1 MKKEQNIEKK
11 LTASFFKV
19 ALIAAVAAVVGL
31 IALIVVENRYA
42 YALTNFGFAQGDI
55 GQALFEFADARS
67 SLRGTIGYDDEAAI
81 TTLVEQHEQGKAK
94 FAEYFAEIEKTI
106 VSEDGRKTYDEIKAE
121 LDAYWE
127 LDAKIMELGATT
139 DRARCVQ
146 AQEMAL
152 GELASKYNSIYN
164 KLANLLDVKITEGN
178 ALSSK
183 LTVIAVILIIVIIVM
198 IILAIVLALKIGK
211 NIAKGI
217 SVPLIKLGERVKTF
231 ATGDFTSEFPEVHT
245 GDEVEL
251 MSEDVI
257 QMADNLN
264 VVIGD
269 IAEVLGEMANGNYAV
284 RSKVPDRYTGD
295 FSKLYESMRTTRNQM
310 KETLIAIG
318 EAAKQVSDGSGD
330 LATSSQS
337 LAEGATEQA
346 MAVQELLS
354 TITDITEGME
364 KSAESADDSYAKA
377 QHYAN
382 EADNSKEEMHHMM
395 EAMERIND
403 TSTKIGNIISEIES
417 IAAQTNLLSLNASIE
432 AARAGEAGR
441 GFAVV
446 ADQIRELADQSAKA
460 AVDTRELIEGSL
472 KEISDGNSSAE
483 RAANAIESVVDG
495 IKQIAEFSKGLKVMV
510 GDQTEAMHQAETGVN
525 QISEVVQSNAATAQ
539 EASATSEEL
548 SAQATMLDELVGR
561 FVLE

>member
-31 IALIVVENRYA
+31 IALIVVENRYS
-42 YALTNFGFAQGDI
+42 YALKNFGFAQGDI

-67 SLRGTIGYDDEAAI
+67 SLRGTIGYDNETAI
-81 TTLVEQHEQGKAK
+81 ATLVEQHEEGKAK

-106 VSEDGRKTYDEIKAE
+106 VSEDGRKTYDEIAAE

-127 LDAKIMELGATT
+127 LDAEIMELGATT

-146 AQEMAL
+146 AQELAL
-152 GELASKYNSIYN
+152 SELASKYNSIYS
-164 KLANLLDVKITEGN
+164 KLESLLEVKITEGN
-178 ALSSK
+178 ALSST
-183 LTVIAVILIIVIIVM
+183 LMMTAIILIIVIIVM

>member
-1 MKKEQNIEKK
+1 MEKKQNIERK
-11 LTASFFKV
+11 LMTSFFKV
-19 ALIAAVAAVVGL
+19 AVIAAVAAVVGL

-42 YALTNFGFAQGDI
+42 YALKNFGFAQGDI

-139 DRARCVQ
+139 DRALCVQ
-146 AQEMAL
+146 AQEIAL
-152 GELASKYNSIYN
+152 SELASQYNSIYS
-164 KLANLLDVKITEGN
+164 KLESLLEVKITEGN
-178 ALSSK
+178 ALSST
-183 LTVIAVILIIVIIVM
+183 LTMIAIILIIVIIAM
-198 IILAIVLALKIGK
+198 IIASIVLALKIGK
-211 NIAKGI
+211 NMARGI
-217 SVPLIKLGERVKTF
+217 SVPLVKLGERVKTF

-251 MSEDVI
+251 MSKDVI

-269 IAEVLGEMANGNYAV
+269 IGEVLGEMANGNYAV
-284 RSKVPDRYTGD
+284 KSKVPDRYTGD

-472 KEISDGNSSAE
+472 KEVSDGNSSAE

-495 IKQIAEFSKGLKVMV
+495 IKQIAEFSKSLKIMV

>member
-31 IALIVVENRYA
+31 IALIVVANRYA

-139 DRARCVQ
+139 DRALCVQ
-146 AQEMAL
+146 AQEIAL
-152 GELASKYNSIYN
+152 SELASQYNSIYS
-164 KLANLLDVKITEGN
+164 KLESLLEVKINEGN
-178 ALSSK
+178 ALSST
-183 LTVIAVILIIVIIVM
+183 LTMIAIILIIVIIAM
-198 IILAIVLALKIGK
+198 IIASIVLALKIGK
-211 NIAKGI
+211 NMARGI
-217 SVPLIKLGERVKTF
+217 SVPLVKLGERVKTF

-251 MSEDVI
+251 MSKDVI

-269 IAEVLGEMANGNYAV
+269 IGEVLGEMANGNYAV
-284 RSKVPDRYTGD
+284 KSKVPDRYTGD
-295 FSKLYESMRTTRNQM
+295 FSKLYESMRATRNQM

-318 EAAKQVSDGSGD
+318 EASKQVSDGSGD

-472 KEISDGNSSAE
+472 KEVSDGNSSAE

-495 IKQIAEFSKGLKVMV
+495 IKQIAEFSKSLKVMV

>member
-31 IALIVVENRYA
+31 IALIVVENRYS

-81 TTLVEQHEQGKAK
+81 TSLVEQHEQGKAK

-146 AQEMAL
+146 AQELAL
-152 GELASKYNSIYN
+152 GELANEYNSIYS
-164 KLANLLDVKITEGN
+164 KLESLLEVKITEGN
-178 ALSSK
+178 ALSST
-183 LTVIAVILIIVIIVM
+183 LMMTAIILIIVIIVM